1 MLYLGV
7 HASING
13 GIIKAKEE
21 TEVVGGNCMQIFTG
35 SPQSLDLGKV
45 YELNKS
51 EKAEIKNALK
61 NFPTYIHSK
70 YLLNFGRPLI
80 PKNKIFLKRYIQEL
94 DLAVELGMRGV
105 VLHFGVAVGEIPK
118 EEAYSNMIQSIVHC
132 VENANKKAVP
142 ILETNSCEN
151 NLFGN
156 TIDNI
161 AFIYHGLPKKIQA
174 RVMFCIDTCH
184 IFVCGYPIHKPGGWK
199 KYVQEFEKKVGKNKI
214 AVVHLNDSSTPF
226 GGRID
231 KHADIGAG
239 AIFKNN
245 PGALRE
251 IVGWVSKNSIPAI
264 LETHGDFK
272 PQLALVKKMAGGG
285 ENFRSP
291 LTLTNRLRFV
301 TPHTLTNRLRFV
313 TLTNRK
319 RFVTP
324 HDRGHTPGGNPNQ
337 GMLALFAEFRDYHK
351 AKGNVYQYRAYEN
364 IIEKIAEMPKIK
376 SANDVKGKA
385 GIGEGARMKIAE
397 YLKTGAMHELEEIR
411 ANKNVGALIELE
423 QIYGVGPKVAADWAA
438 KGYSSVAQIKKAHD
452 NGSLQLTKQ
461 QAIGI
466 KYFSDLVHPIP
477 RKEAIKMFA
486 LFKRKLAGLEVEL
499 MGGFGMKN
507 SAKKEGK
514 DIDILVVD
522 AKMGEIIQLLGDW
535 IICEAELGDKMGV
548 FLMKFPG
555 YPRVVHV
562 DVKIATKE
570 QKPFYTLYFRSGDK
584 FSRKIRKIAKDAGY
598 KLNQY
603 GLFKNGR
610 RVPREFKNEKEII
623 EFLGV
628 RKN

>member
-7 HASING
+7 HASISG
-13 GIIKAKEE
+13 GIIRAKEE
-21 TEVVGGNCMQIFTG
+21 TTAIGGNCMQIFTG
-35 SPQSLDLGKV
+35 SPQSLELGKV
-45 YELNKS
+45 YELSKL
-51 EKAEIKNALK
+51 EKAEIKAALQD
-61 NFPTYIHSK
+61 FPTYIHSK
-70 YLLNFGRPLI
+70 YLLNFGRALI

-105 VLHFGVAVGEIPK
+105 VLHFGVAVGGMAK
-118 EEAYSNMIQSIVHC
+118 EEAYSNMIKSIVHC
-132 VENANKKAVP
+132 VENADKKAVP

-161 AFIYHGLPKKIQA
+161 AFIYNGLPKKIQA

-199 KYVQEFEKKVGKNKI
+199 KYIQEFEKKVGKNKI
-214 AVVHLNDSSTPF
+214 AVVHLNDSATPF

-245 PGALRE
+245 LGALRE

-272 PQLALVKKMAGGG
+272 PQLALVKKMAGGA
-285 ENFRSP
+285 
-291 LTLTNRLRFV
+291 
-301 TPHTLTNRLRFV
+301 
-313 TLTNRK
+313 
-319 RFVTP
+319 
-324 HDRGHTPGGNPNQ
+324 NPNQ
-337 GMLALFAEFRDYHK
+337 GMIALFAEFRDYHK

-364 IIEKIAEMPKIK
+364 IIEAIAESPKIK

-385 GIGEGARMKIAE
+385 GIGEGALMKIAE
-397 YLKTGAMHELEEIR
+397 YLKTGRMHELEEIR
-411 ANKNVGALIELE
+411 GNKNVGALLALE
-423 QIYGVGPKVAADWAA
+423 QIYGVGPKIAADWAA

-452 NGSLQLTKQ
+452 DGSLQLTKQ

-466 KYFSDLVHPIP
+466 KYFRDLAHSIP
-477 RKEAIKMFA
+477 RKDAIKMFA
-486 LFKRKLAGLEVEL
+486 QFKRKLSGLEVEL
-499 MGGFGMKN
+499 MGSFGMKDP
-507 SAKKEGK
+507 AKQEGK
-514 DIDILVVD
+514 DLDILVVD
-522 AKMGEIIQLLGDW
+522 AKMGEIVQLLGDW
-535 IICEAELGDKMGV
+535 IVCEAELGEKMGV

-562 DVKIATKE
+562 DVKITTKE
-570 QKPFYTLYFRSGDK
+570 QKPFYTLYFRSGEK

-610 RVPREFKNEKEII
+610 RVSRKFKNEAEIV
-623 EFLGV
+623 EFLV
-628 RKN
+628 

>member
-7 HASING
+7 HASISG
-13 GIIKAKEE
+13 GIIRAKEE
-21 TEVVGGNCMQIFTG
+21 TAAIGGNCMQIFTG
-35 SPQSLDLGKV
+35 SPQSLELGKV
-45 YELNKS
+45 YELSKL
-51 EKAEIKNALK
+51 EKAKIKAALQ

-105 VLHFGVAVGEIPK
+105 VLHFGVAVGGMPK
-118 EEAYSNMIQSIVHC
+118 EEAYANMIQSIAHC
-132 VENANKKAVP
+132 VENADKKAVP

-184 IFVCGYPIHKPGGWK
+184 IFVCGYPIHKAGGWK
-199 KYVQEFEKKVGKNKI
+199 KYIQEFEKKVGKNKI
-214 AVVHLNDSSTPF
+214 AVVHLNDSATPF

-245 PGALRE
+245 LGALRE
-251 IVGWVSKNSIPAI
+251 IVGWCCENSIPAI

-285 ENFRSP
+285 GNFRSP
-291 LTLTNRLRFV
+291 LT
-301 TPHTLTNRLRFV
+301 PPTLTNHKRFV

-337 GMLALFAEFRDYHK
+337 GIIALFAEFRDYHK
-351 AKGNVYQYRAYEN
+351 AKGNIYQYRAYEN
-364 IIEKIAEMPKIK
+364 IIEAIAGIPKIK
-376 SANDVKGKA
+376 SADDVKGKP
-385 GIGEGARMKIAE
+385 GIGEGALMKIAE
-397 YLKTGAMHELEEIR
+397 YLKTGRMHELDEIR
-411 ANKNVGALIELE
+411 ANKNVGALLALE
-423 QIYGVGPKVAADWAA
+423 QIYGVGPKIAADWAA
-438 KGYSSVAQIKKAHD
+438 KGYSTVAQIKKAHD

-466 KYFSDLVHPIP
+466 KYFRDLAHPIP
-477 RKEAIKMFA
+477 RKDAIKIFA
-486 LFKRKLAGLEVEL
+486 QFKRKLPGLEVEL
-499 MGGFGMKN
+499 MGSFGMKDP
-507 SAKKEGK
+507 AKQEGK
-514 DIDILVVD
+514 DLDILVVD
-522 AKMGEIIQLLGDW
+522 AKMGGIVQSLGDW
-535 IICEAELGDKMGV
+535 IVCEAELGEKMGV

-562 DVKIATKE
+562 DLKIATKE
-570 QKPFYTLYFRSGDK
+570 QKPFYTLYFRSGEK
-584 FSRKIRKIAKDAGY
+584 FSRKIRKIAKDLGY

-610 RVPREFKNEKEII
+610 QISRKFKNEAEIV
-623 EFLGV
+623 EFLAADHS
-628 RKN
+628 RLRPTKI

>member
-7 HASING
+7 HASISG
-13 GIIKAKEE
+13 GIIRAKEE
-21 TEVVGGNCMQIFTG
+21 TAAIGGNCMQIFTG
-35 SPQSLDLGKV
+35 SPQSLELGKV
-45 YELNKS
+45 YELSKL
-51 EKAEIKNALK
+51 EKAEIKAALQD
-61 NFPTYIHSK
+61 FPTYIHSK
-70 YLLNFGRPLI
+70 YLLNFGRALI
-80 PKNKIFLKRYIQEL
+80 PKNKIFLKRYTQEL
-94 DLAVELGMRGV
+94 NLAVELGMRGV
-105 VLHFGVAVGEIPK
+105 VLHFGVVVSGMAK
-118 EEAYSNMIQSIVHC
+118 EEAYSNMIKSIVHC
-132 VENANKKAVP
+132 VENADKKAVP

-199 KYVQEFEKKVGKNKI
+199 KYIQEFEKKVGKNKI
-214 AVVHLNDSSTPF
+214 AVVHLNDSATPF

-245 PGALRE
+245 LGALRE
-251 IVGWVSKNSIPAI
+251 IVGWCTKNSIPVI

-285 ENFRSP
+285 GNGSSP
-291 LTLTNRLRFV
+291 LT
-301 TPHTLTNRLRFV
+301 P
-313 TLTNRK
+313 
-319 RFVTP
+319 
-324 HDRGHTPGGNPNQ
+324 PNQ
-337 GMLALFAEFRDYHK
+337 KMIALFAEFRDYHK
-351 AKGNVYQYRAYEN
+351 AKGNIYQYRAYEN
-364 IIEKIAEMPKIK
+364 IIEAIAESPKIK

-385 GIGEGARMKIAE
+385 GIGEGALMKIAE
-397 YLKTGAMHELEEIR
+397 YLKTGRMHELEEIR
-411 ANKNVGALIELE
+411 GNKNVGALLALE
-423 QIYGVGPKVAADWAA
+423 KIYGVGPKIAADWAA

-452 NGSLQLTKQ
+452 DGSLQLTKQ

-466 KYFSDLVHPIP
+466 KYFRDLARPIP
-477 RKEAIKMFA
+477 RKDAIKMFA
-486 LFKRKLAGLEVEL
+486 QFKRKLAGLEVEL
-499 MGGFGMKN
+499 MGSFGMKDP
-507 SAKKEGK
+507 AKQEGK
-514 DIDILVVD
+514 DLDILVVD
-522 AKMGEIIQLLGDW
+522 AKMGEIVQLLGDW
-535 IICEAELGDKMGV
+535 IVCEAELGEKMGV

-562 DVKIATKE
+562 DVKITTKE
-570 QKPFYTLYFRSGDK
+570 QKPFYTLYFRSGEK

-610 RVPREFKNEKEII
+610 RVSRKFKNEAEIV
-623 EFLGV
+623 EFLV
-628 RKN
+628 

>member
-7 HASING
+7 HASISG
-13 GIIKAKEE
+13 GIIRAKEE
-21 TEVVGGNCMQIFTG
+21 TAAIGGNCMQIFTG
-35 SPQSLDLGKV
+35 SPQSLELGKV
-45 YELNKS
+45 YELSKL
-51 EKAEIKNALK
+51 EKAKIKAALQD
-61 NFPTYIHSK
+61 FPTYIHSK

-105 VLHFGVAVGEIPK
+105 VLHFGVAVGGSQK
-118 EEAYSNMIQSIVHC
+118 EEAYSNMIKSIVHC
-132 VENANKKAVP
+132 VENADKKAVP

-184 IFVCGYPIHKPGGWK
+184 IFVCGYPIHKPGGWE
-199 KYVQEFEKKVGKNKI
+199 KYIREFEKKVGKNKI

-245 PGALRE
+245 LGALRE
-251 IVGWVSKNSIPAI
+251 IVGWCTKNSIPVI

-285 ENFRSP
+285 GNFRS
-291 LTLTNRLRFV
+291 
-301 TPHTLTNRLRFV
+301 
-313 TLTNRK
+313 
-319 RFVTP
+319 P
-324 HDRGHTPGGNPNQ
+324 HDRGHTPGANPNQ
-337 GMLALFAEFRDYHK
+337 KMIALFTEFRDYHK

-364 IIEKIAEMPKIK
+364 IIEAIAESPKIK

-385 GIGEGARMKIAE
+385 GIGEGALMKIAE
-397 YLKTGAMHELEEIR
+397 YLKTGEMHELEEIR
-411 ANKNVGALIELE
+411 GNKNVGALLALE
-423 QIYGVGPKVAADWAA
+423 QIYGVGPKIAADWAA
-438 KGYSSVAQIKKAHD
+438 KGYSSVAQIKKAHED
-452 NGSLQLTKQ
+452 GSLQLTKQ

-466 KYFSDLVHPIP
+466 KYFRDLAHPIP
-477 RKEAIKMFA
+477 RKDAIKIFA
-486 LFKRKLAGLEVEL
+486 QFKRKLPGLEVEL
-499 MGGFGMKN
+499 MGSFGMKDP
-507 SAKKEGK
+507 AKQEGK
-514 DIDILVVD
+514 DLDILVVD
-522 AKMGEIIQLLGDW
+522 AKMGEIVQSLGDW
-535 IICEAELGDKMGV
+535 IVCEAELGEKMGV

-562 DVKIATKE
+562 DVKITTKE
-570 QKPFYTLYFRSGDK
+570 QKPFYTLYFRSGEK

-603 GLFKNGR
+603 GLFKNER
-610 RVPREFKNEKEII
+610 RVARKFKNEAEIV
-623 EFLGV
+623 EFLSL
-628 RKN
+628 KN

>member
-7 HASING
+7 HASINH
-13 GIIKAKEE
+13 GIIQAKEE
-21 TEVVGGNCMQIFTG
+21 TLEIGGNCMQIFTG
-35 SPQSLDLGKV
+35 SPQSLELGKV
-45 YELNKS
+45 YDLPKS
-51 EKAEIKNALK
+51 EKESIKAALHD
-61 NFPTYIHSK
+61 FPTFIHSK

-94 DLAVELGMRGV
+94 DLSVELGMRGV
-105 VLHFGVAVGEIPK
+105 VLHFGVAVGGMLK
-118 EEAYSNMIQSIVHC
+118 EEAYANMIASIVHC
-132 VENANKKAVP
+132 VENANKYAIP

-161 AFIYHGLPKKIQA
+161 AYIYHELPKKIQK

-184 IFVCGYPIHKPGGWK
+184 IFVCGYPIQEQGGWV
-199 KYVQEFEKKVGKNKI
+199 KYIREFEKKVGKNKI
-214 AVVHLNDSSTPF
+214 AAVHLNDSATPL

-239 AIFKNN
+239 YIFKNN

-251 IVGWVSKNSIPAI
+251 IIGWCSKNFIPAI

-272 PQLALVKKMAGGG
+272 PQLTLVKKMAGGG
-285 ENFRSP
+285 GNGNSP
-291 LTLTNRLRFV
+291 LTPL
-301 TPHTLTNRLRFV
+301 

-324 HDRGHTPGGNPNQ
+324 RANPNQ
-337 GMLALFAEFRDYHK
+337 GMIALFTEFRDYHK

-364 IIEKIAEMPKIK
+364 IIEAISGMASII
-376 SANDVKGKA
+376 SADDVKGKP

-397 YLKTGAMHELEEIR
+397 YLKTGQMHELEEIR
-411 ANKNVGALIELE
+411 ANKKVGALLALE
-423 QIYGVGPKVAADWAA
+423 KIYGVGPKVAADWAA
-438 KGYSSVAQIKKAHD
+438 KGYSSVAQIKKAHK
-452 NGSLQLTKQ
+452 NGSLQLTKL

-466 KYFSDLVHPIP
+466 KYFRDLAHPIP
-477 RKEAIKMFA
+477 RKEAIKIFA
-486 LFKRKLAGLEVEL
+486 QFKRRLSNMEVEL
-499 MGGFGMKN
+499 MGSFGMKDP
-507 SAKKEGK
+507 SKQEGK
-514 DIDILVVD
+514 DIDILVVGG
-522 AKMGEIIQLLGDW
+522 KMEEIVQLLGDW
-535 IICEAELGDKMGV
+535 IVCEAELGEKMGV

-570 QKPFYTLYFRSGDK
+570 QKPFYTLYFRSGEK

-598 KLNQY
+598 MLNQY

-610 RVPREFKNEKEII
+610 RVPRKFKNEEEIV
-623 EFLGV
+623 EFLGGSALPPLPPHALAAP
-628 RKN
+628 

>member
-7 HASING
+7 HASISG
-13 GIIKAKEE
+13 GIIRAKEE
-21 TEVVGGNCMQIFTG
+21 TAVIGGNCMQIFTG
-35 SPQSLDLGKV
+35 SPQSLELGKV
-45 YELNKS
+45 YELSKL
-51 EKAEIKNALK
+51 EKAEIKAALQD
-61 NFPTYIHSK
+61 FPTYIHSK
-70 YLLNFGRPLI
+70 YLLNFGRALI

-105 VLHFGVAVGEIPK
+105 VLHFGVVVGGMAK
-118 EEAYSNMIQSIVHC
+118 EEAYSNMIKSIVHC
-132 VENANKKAVP
+132 VENADKKAVP

-199 KYVQEFEKKVGKNKI
+199 KYIQEFEKKVGKNKI
-214 AVVHLNDSSTPF
+214 AVVHLNDSATPF

-245 PGALRE
+245 LGALRE
-251 IVGWVSKNSIPAI
+251 IVGWCTKNSIPVI

-285 ENFRSP
+285 GNFRS
-291 LTLTNRLRFV
+291 
-301 TPHTLTNRLRFV
+301 
-313 TLTNRK
+313 
-319 RFVTP
+319 P

-337 GMLALFAEFRDYHK
+337 GMIALFTEFRDYHK
-351 AKGNVYQYRAYEN
+351 AKGNIYQYRAYEN
-364 IIEKIAEMPKIK
+364 IIEAIAESPKIK

-385 GIGEGARMKIAE
+385 GIGEGALMKIAE
-397 YLKTGAMHELEEIR
+397 YLKTGRMHELEEIR
-411 ANKNVGALIELE
+411 GNKNVGALLALE
-423 QIYGVGPKVAADWAA
+423 KIYGVGPKIAADWAA

-452 NGSLQLTKQ
+452 DGSLQLTKQ

-466 KYFSDLVHPIP
+466 KYFRDLARPIP
-477 RKEAIKMFA
+477 RKDAIKMFA
-486 LFKRKLAGLEVEL
+486 QFKRKLAGLEVEL
-499 MGGFGMKN
+499 MGSFGMKDP
-507 SAKKEGK
+507 AKQEGK
-514 DIDILVVD
+514 DLDILVVD
-522 AKMGEIIQLLGDW
+522 AKMGEIVQLLGDW
-535 IICEAELGDKMGV
+535 IVCEAELGEKMGV

-562 DVKIATKE
+562 DVKITTKE
-570 QKPFYTLYFRSGDK
+570 QKPFYTLYFRSGEK

-610 RVPREFKNEKEII
+610 RVSRKFKNEAEIV
-623 EFLGV
+623 EFLV
-628 RKN
+628 

>member
-7 HASING
+7 HASINH
-13 GIIKAKEE
+13 GIIRAKEE
-21 TEVVGGNCMQIFTG
+21 TTAIGGNCMQIFTG

-45 YELNKS
+45 YDLTKS
-51 EKAEIKNALK
+51 EKLEIKVALE

-105 VLHFGVAVGEIPK
+105 VLHFGIVVGGMAK
-118 EEAYSNMIQSIVHC
+118 EEAYANMIRSIIHC
-132 VENANKKAVP
+132 VENADKKAVP

-161 AFIYHGLPKKIQA
+161 AYIYHELPKKIQA

-184 IFVCGYPIHKPGGWK
+184 IFVCGYPIHKPGGWV
-199 KYVQEFEKKVGKNKI
+199 KYIKEFEKKVGKNKI
-214 AVVHLNDSSTPF
+214 AVVHLNDSATPF

-251 IVGWVSKNSIPAI
+251 IVGWCAKKSIPAI

-285 ENFRSP
+285 GNGSSP
-291 LTLTNRLRFV
+291 I
-301 TPHTLTNRLRFV
+301 P
-313 TLTNRK
+313 
-319 RFVTP
+319 
-324 HDRGHTPGGNPNQ
+324 PGTNPNQ
-337 GMLALFAEFRDYHK
+337 GMIALFTEFRNYHK
-351 AKGNVYQYRAYEN
+351 AKGNIYQYRAYEN
-364 IIEKIAEMPKIK
+364 IIEAISGSPKIK
-376 SANDVKGKA
+376 SADDVKGKP
-385 GIGEGARMKIAE
+385 GIGEGALMKIAE
-397 YLKTGAMHELEEIR
+397 YLKTGQMHELEEIR
-411 ANKNVGALIELE
+411 GNKNVAALLALE
-423 QIYGVGPKVAADWAA
+423 KIYGVGPKVAADWAA
-438 KGYSSVAQIKKAHD
+438 KGYSSVAEIKKAHE

-461 QAIGI
+461 QVIGI
-466 KYFSDLVHPIP
+466 KYFRDLAHPIP
-477 RKEAIKMFA
+477 RKEAIKIFA
-486 LFKRKLAGLEVEL
+486 QFKRRLAGLEVEL
-499 MGGFGMKN
+499 MGSFGMKDP
-507 SAKKEGK
+507 AKQEGK

-522 AKMGEIIQLLGDW
+522 GKMGEIVQSLGDW
-535 IICEAELGDKMGV
+535 IICEAELGEKMGV

-570 QKPFYTLYFRSGDK
+570 EKPFYTLYFRSGEK
-584 FSRKIRKIAKDAGY
+584 FSRKIRKIAKDQGY

-610 RVPREFKNEKEII
+610 RVSRKFRDEAEIV
-623 EFLGV
+623 EFLA
-628 RKN
+628 

>member
-7 HASING
+7 HASISG
-13 GIIKAKEE
+13 GIIRAKEE
-21 TEVVGGNCMQIFTG
+21 TAAIGGNCMQIFTG
-35 SPQSLDLGKV
+35 SPQSLELGKV
-45 YELNKS
+45 YELSKL
-51 EKAEIKNALK
+51 EKAKIKAALQD
-61 NFPTYIHSK
+61 FPTYIHSK
-70 YLLNFGRPLI
+70 YLLNFGRALI
-80 PKNKIFLKRYIQEL
+80 PKNKIFLKRYTQEL

-105 VLHFGVAVGEIPK
+105 VLHFGVAVSGMAK
-118 EEAYSNMIQSIVHC
+118 EEAYANMIKSIVHC
-132 VENANKKAVP
+132 VDKADKKAVP

-199 KYVQEFEKKVGKNKI
+199 KYIQEFEKKVGKNKI
-214 AVVHLNDSSTPF
+214 AVVHLNDSATPF

-245 PGALRE
+245 LGALRE
-251 IVGWVSKNSIPAI
+251 IVGWCSKNSIPAI

-291 LTLTNRLRFV
+291 L
-301 TPHTLTNRLRFV
+301 P
-313 TLTNRK
+313 
-319 RFVTP
+319 P
-324 HDRGHTPGGNPNQ
+324 HDRGHTPGSAPNQ
-337 GMLALFAEFRDYHK
+337 GMIALFTEFRDYHK

-364 IIEKIAEMPKIK
+364 IIEAIAGSPKIK
-376 SANDVKGKA
+376 SVEDVSNIP
-385 GIGEGARMKIAE
+385 GIGEGSLMKIAE
-397 YLKTGAMHELEEIR
+397 YLKTGRMHELEEIR
-411 ANKNVGALIELE
+411 ANKNVGALLALE
-423 QIYGVGPKVAADWAA
+423 QIYGVGPKIAADWAA
-438 KGYSSVAQIKKAHD
+438 KGYSSVAEIKKAHQE
-452 NGSLQLTKQ
+452 GSLQLTKQ

-466 KYFSDLVHPIP
+466 KYFRDLAHPIP
-477 RKEAIKMFA
+477 RKEAMKIFA
-486 LFKRKLAGLEVEL
+486 QFKRKLPGLEVEL
-499 MGGFGMKN
+499 MGSFGMKDP
-507 SAKKEGK
+507 AKQEGK
-514 DIDILVVD
+514 DLDILVVD
-522 AKMGEIIQLLGDW
+522 AKMGEIVQSLGDW
-535 IICEAELGDKMGV
+535 IVCEAELGEKMGV

-562 DVKIATKE
+562 DLKISTKE
-570 QKPFYTLYFRSGDK
+570 QKPFYTLYFRSGEK
-584 FSRKIRKIAKDAGY
+584 FSRKIRKIAKDSGY

-610 RVPREFKNEKEII
+610 RVPQKFRDEAEIV
-623 EFLGV
+623 EFLG
-628 RKN
+628 

>member
-7 HASING
+7 HASISG
-13 GIIKAKEE
+13 GIIRAKEE
-21 TEVVGGNCMQIFTG
+21 TSTIGGNCMQIFTG
-35 SPQSLDLGKV
+35 SPQSLELGKV
-45 YELNKS
+45 YELSKL
-51 EKAEIKNALK
+51 EKAKIKAALQD
-61 NFPTYIHSK
+61 FPTYIHSK
-70 YLLNFGRPLI
+70 YLLNFGRALI

-94 DLAVELGMRGV
+94 DLSVELGMHGV
-105 VLHFGVAVGEIPK
+105 VLHFGVAVGGMAK
-118 EEAYSNMIQSIVHC
+118 EEAYANMIRSIAHC
-132 VENANKKAVP
+132 VENADKKAVP

-184 IFVCGYPIHKPGGWK
+184 IFVCGYPIHKLGGWK
-199 KYVQEFEKKVGKNKI
+199 KYIKEFEKKVGKNKI
-214 AVVHLNDSSTPF
+214 AVVHLNDSATPF

-245 PGALRE
+245 LGALRE

-285 ENFRSP
+285 GNGSS
-291 LTLTNRLRFV
+291 
-301 TPHTLTNRLRFV
+301 
-313 TLTNRK
+313 
-319 RFVTP
+319 P

-337 GMLALFAEFRDYHK
+337 GMIALFAEFRDYHK
-351 AKGNVYQYRAYEN
+351 AKGNIYQYRAYEN
-364 IIEKIAEMPKIK
+364 IIEAIAGSPKIK
-376 SANDVKGKA
+376 SADDVKGKA
-385 GIGEGARMKIAE
+385 GIGEGALMKIAE
-397 YLKTGAMHELEEIR
+397 YLKSGRMHELEEIR
-411 ANKNVGALIELE
+411 ANKNVGALLALE

-438 KGYSSVAQIKKAHD
+438 KGYSTVAQIKKAHED
-452 NGSLQLTKQ
+452 GSLQLTKQ

-466 KYFSDLVHPIP
+466 KYFKDLAHPIP

-486 LFKRKLAGLEVEL
+486 QFKRKLAGLEVEL
-499 MGGFGMKN
+499 MGSFGMKDP
-507 SAKKEGK
+507 AKQEGK
-514 DIDILVVD
+514 DLDILVVD
-522 AKMGEIIQLLGDW
+522 AKMGEIVQSLGDW
-535 IICEAELGDKMGV
+535 IVCEAELGEKMGV

-562 DVKIATKE
+562 DLKITTKE
-570 QKPFYTLYFRSGDK
+570 QKPFYTLYFRSGEK

-610 RVPREFKNEKEII
+610 RFSRKFKNEAEIV
-623 EFLGV
+623 EFLV
-628 RKN
+628 

>member
-7 HASING
+7 HASIKNG
-13 GIIKAKEE
+13 LIKAKEE
-21 TEVVGGNCMQIFTG
+21 TEAIGGNCMQIFTG
-35 SPQSLDLGKV
+35 SPQSLELGKV
-45 YELNKS
+45 YELDKS
-51 EKAEIKNALK
+51 EMAKIKTALK

-70 YLLNFGRPLI
+70 YLLNFGRALI

-105 VLHFGVAVGEIPK
+105 VLHFGVAVGGMPK
-118 EEAYSNMIQSIVHC
+118 EEAYSNMIKSIVHC
-132 VENANKKAVP
+132 VENADKKAVP

-174 RVMFCIDTCH
+174 SVMFCIDTCH
-184 IFVCGYPIHKPGGWK
+184 IFVCGYPIHEAGGWK
-199 KYVQEFEKKVGKNKI
+199 KYISEFEKKVGKNKI
-214 AVVHLNDSSTPF
+214 AAVHLNDSATPF

-231 KHADIGAG
+231 KHADIEKGY
-239 AIFKNN
+239 IFKNN
-245 PGALRE
+245 LGALRE
-251 IVGWVSKNSIPAI
+251 IVGWCSGQSIPAI

-285 ENFRSP
+285 ENFSSP
-291 LTLTNRLRFV
+291 L
-301 TPHTLTNRLRFV
+301 
-313 TLTNRK
+313 
-319 RFVTP
+319 TP
-324 HDRGHTPGGNPNQ
+324 HDRGHTPGANPNQ
-337 GMLALFAEFRDYHK
+337 KIIDLFTEFRNYHK
-351 AKGNVYQYRAYEN
+351 AKGNVFQYRAYEN
-364 IIEKIAEMPKIK
+364 IIEVIAAMPKIK
-376 SANDVKGKA
+376 SVDDVKGKV
-385 GIGEGARMKIAE
+385 GIGEGARMKITE
-397 YLKTGAMHELEEIR
+397 YLKKGTMHELEEIR

-438 KGYSSVAQIKKAHD
+438 KGYSTVAQIKKAHD
-452 NGSLQLTKQ
+452 DGSLQLTKQ

-466 KYFSDLVHPIP
+466 KYFRDLASPIP

-486 LFKRKLAGLEVEL
+486 IFKKKLRGLEVEL
-499 MGGFGMKN
+499 MGSFGMKDP
-507 SAKKEGK
+507 AKQEGK
-514 DIDILVVD
+514 DLDILVVD
-522 AKMGEIIQLLGDW
+522 AKMGEIVQSLGDW
-535 IICEAELGDKMGV
+535 IVCEAELGEKMGV

-570 QKPFYTLYFRSGDK
+570 QKPFYTLYFRSGEK

-603 GLFKNGR
+603 GLFKNGQ
-610 RVPREFKNEKEII
+610 RVSRKFKNEAEIV
-623 EFLGV
+623 EFLG
-628 RKN
+628 

>member
-7 HASING
+7 HASISG
-13 GIIKAKEE
+13 GIIRAKEE
-21 TEVVGGNCMQIFTG
+21 TAAIGGNCMQIFTG
-35 SPQSLDLGKV
+35 SPQSLELGKV
-45 YELNKS
+45 YELSKL
-51 EKAEIKNALK
+51 EKAKIKAALQD
-61 NFPTYIHSK
+61 FPTYIHSK

-105 VLHFGVAVGEIPK
+105 VLHFGVAVGGSQK
-118 EEAYSNMIQSIVHC
+118 EEAYSNMIKSIVHC
-132 VENANKKAVP
+132 VENADKKAVP

-184 IFVCGYPIHKPGGWK
+184 IFVCGYPIHKPGGWE
-199 KYVQEFEKKVGKNKI
+199 KYIREFEKKVGKNKI

-245 PGALRE
+245 LGALRE
-251 IVGWVSKNSIPAI
+251 IVGWVSKNSIPVI

-291 LTLTNRLRFV
+291 
-301 TPHTLTNRLRFV
+301 
-313 TLTNRK
+313 
-319 RFVTP
+319 
-324 HDRGHTPGGNPNQ
+324 HDRGHTPGANPNQ
-337 GMLALFAEFRDYHK
+337 KMIALFTEFRDYHK

-364 IIEKIAEMPKIK
+364 IIEAIAESPKIK

-385 GIGEGARMKIAE
+385 GIGEGALMKIAE
-397 YLKTGAMHELEEIR
+397 YLKTGRMHELEEIR
-411 ANKNVGALIELE
+411 GNKNVGALLALE
-423 QIYGVGPKVAADWAA
+423 QIYGVGPKIAADWAA

-452 NGSLQLTKQ
+452 DSSLQLTKQ

-466 KYFSDLVHPIP
+466 KYFRDLAHPIP
-477 RKEAIKMFA
+477 RKEAMKIFSQ
-486 LFKRKLAGLEVEL
+486 FKRKLPGLEVEL
-499 MGGFGMKN
+499 MGSFGMKDP
-507 SAKKEGK
+507 AKQEGK
-514 DIDILVVD
+514 DLDILVVD
-522 AKMGEIIQLLGDW
+522 AKMGEIVQSLGDW
-535 IICEAELGDKMGV
+535 IVCEAELGEKMGV

-562 DVKIATKE
+562 DVKITTKE
-570 QKPFYTLYFRSGDK
+570 QKPFYTLYFRSGEK

-610 RVPREFKNEKEII
+610 RVSRKFKNEAEIV
-623 EFLGV
+623 EFLSL
-628 RKN
+628 KN

>member
-7 HASING
+7 HASINH
-13 GIIKAKEE
+13 GIIRAKEE
-21 TEVVGGNCMQIFTG
+21 TAAIGGNCMQIFTG
-35 SPQSLDLGKV
+35 SPQSLELGKV
-45 YELNKS
+45 YDLTKS
-51 EKAEIKNALK
+51 EKLEIKVTLQ

-94 DLAVELGMRGV
+94 NLAVELGMRGV
-105 VLHFGVAVGEIPK
+105 VLHFGVAVGGMAK
-118 EEAYSNMIQSIVHC
+118 EEAYANMIRSIVNC
-132 VENANKKAVP
+132 VENADKKAVP

-161 AFIYHGLPKKIQA
+161 AYIYHELPKKIQA

-184 IFVCGYPIHKPGGWK
+184 IFVCGYPIHKPGGWV
-199 KYVQEFEKKVGKNKI
+199 KYIKEFEKKVGKNKI
-214 AVVHLNDSSTPF
+214 AAVHLNDSATPF

-245 PGALRE
+245 RGALRE
-251 IVGWVSKNSIPAI
+251 IVGWCTKSSIPAI

-291 LTLTNRLRFV
+291 Y
-301 TPHTLTNRLRFV
+301 
-313 TLTNRK
+313 
-319 RFVTP
+319 
-324 HDRGHTPGGNPNQ
+324 DRGHTPEAAPNQ
-337 GMLALFAEFRDYHK
+337 GMIALFTEFRDYHK
-351 AKGNVYQYRAYEN
+351 AKGNIYQYRAYEN
-364 IIEKIAEMPKIK
+364 IIEAIAGSPKIK
-376 SANDVKGKA
+376 SANDVKGKP
-385 GIGEGARMKIAE
+385 GIGEGALMKIAE
-397 YLKTGAMHELEEIR
+397 YLKTGRMHELEEIR
-411 ANKNVGALIELE
+411 ANKNVGALLELE

-438 KGYSSVAQIKKAHD
+438 KGYSTVAQIKKAHQE
-452 NGSLQLTKQ
+452 GSLQLTKQ

-466 KYFSDLVHPIP
+466 KYFRDLAHPIP
-477 RKEAIKMFA
+477 RKEAIKIFA
-486 LFKRKLAGLEVEL
+486 QFKRKLAGLEVEL
-499 MGGFGMKN
+499 MGSFGMKDP
-507 SAKKEGK
+507 AKQEGK
-514 DIDILVVD
+514 DLDILVVD
-522 AKMGEIIQLLGDW
+522 AKMEEIVQSLGDW
-535 IICEAELGDKMGV
+535 IICEAELGEKMGV

-570 QKPFYTLYFRSGDK
+570 QKPFYTLYFRSGEK

-610 RVPREFKNEKEII
+610 RVPKKFKDEAEIV

-628 RKN
+628 P